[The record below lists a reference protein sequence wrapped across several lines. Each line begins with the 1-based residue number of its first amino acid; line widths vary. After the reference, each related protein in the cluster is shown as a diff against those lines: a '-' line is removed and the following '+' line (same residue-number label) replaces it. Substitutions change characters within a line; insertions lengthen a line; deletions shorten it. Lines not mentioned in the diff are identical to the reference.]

1 MIIMKMER
9 GACIMRL
16 GMILLFFFLYLGIM
30 FLCIIGFKKKN
41 KVLKITGI
49 SLLILAVI
57 FTIIIGIIYG

>member
-1 MIIMKMER
+1 MIIIKMER
-9 GACIMRL
+9 GVCMRL
-16 GMILLFFFLYLGIM
+16 GMILLFFFLYLGII

-49 SLLILAVI
+49 SLLVLAVI

>member
-1 MIIMKMER
+1 
-9 GACIMRL
+9 MRL
-16 GMILLFFFLYLGIM
+16 GMILLFLFLYLGIM

-57 FTIIIGIIYG
+57 FTIVIGIIYG